1 MDLFNQIQQFKRMY
15 RSTSFQLDLICEIRN
30 IRLMDLF
37 FFFFKKTKSY
47 RDTCLRF
54 AIEYRGVLW
63 MSPF

>member
-37 FFFFKKTKSY
+37 FFQKN
-47 RDTCLRF
+47 
-54 AIEYRGVLW
+54 
-63 MSPF
+63 

>member
-37 FFFFKKTKSY
+37 LFSKKTKSY

-54 AIEYRGVLW
+54 AIEYRVVLW